1 MSPRILLAL
10 LGAATLAP
18 LAGAGAQT
26 PRQAPSLRPGDA
38 VRITVWRDSEL
49 SGEFTVSTDST
60 LMHPVYRT
68 LRIGGVPL
76 RELDGRFRT
85 FLQRYQTEPQ
95 FVAQPLL
102 RITIGGEVLR
112 PALYYLAP
120 DVTVTQAVAIAG
132 GATPRG
138 RSDRVRLLSDGRIQ
152 HIRIDGTDPTASL
165 PVRSGD
171 QLVIERSGNVFRDV
185 IAPLIG
191 VAGSIA
197 SIIVLTRYHH
207 F

>member
-1 MSPRILLAL
+1 MSPRILLAF
-10 LGAATLAP
+10 LGAVTLVP
-18 LAGAGAQT
+18 LTGAGAQT
-26 PRQAPSLRPGDA
+26 PRQATTLRPGDA
-38 VRITVWRDSEL
+38 VRITVWRDSGL
-49 SGEFTVSTDST
+49 SGEFPINTDGTV
-60 LMHPVYRT
+60 MHPVYRT

-76 RELDGRFRT
+76 PELDTRFRT

-102 RITIGGEVLR
+102 RVTIGGDVQR
-112 PALYYLAP
+112 PALYFLAP
-120 DVTVTQAVAIAG
+120 DVTITQAVAIAG
-132 GATPRG
+132 GATQRG
-138 RSDRVRLLSDGRIQ
+138 RSDRVRLLSDGRLQ
-152 HIRIDGTDPTASL
+152 YVRIDGNDPMASL

-197 SIIVLTRYHH
+197 SIIVLARYQGR
-207 F
+207 

>member
-26 PRQAPSLRPGDA
+26 TRQAPTLRPGDA
-38 VRITVWRDSEL
+38 VRITVWRDAEL
-49 SGEFTVSTDST
+49 SGEFPVGNDST
-60 LMHPVYRT
+60 LVHPVYRT
-68 LRIGGVPL
+68 LRVGGVPL
-76 RELDGRFRT
+76 LDLDARVRT

-102 RITIGGEVLR
+102 RITVGGEVLR
-112 PALYYLAP
+112 PALYFLAP
-120 DVTVTQAVAIAG
+120 DVTITQAVSIAG

-138 RSDRVRLLSDGRIQ
+138 RSDRVRLLSDGRIRY
-152 HIRIDGTDPTASL
+152 IRIDGTDPMANL

-171 QLVIERSGNVFRDV
+171 QLVLERSGNVFRDV
-185 IAPLIG
+185 IAPVIG
-191 VAGSIA
+191 VLGSIA
-197 SIIVLTRYHH
+197 AIVVWTRTPR
-207 F
+207 